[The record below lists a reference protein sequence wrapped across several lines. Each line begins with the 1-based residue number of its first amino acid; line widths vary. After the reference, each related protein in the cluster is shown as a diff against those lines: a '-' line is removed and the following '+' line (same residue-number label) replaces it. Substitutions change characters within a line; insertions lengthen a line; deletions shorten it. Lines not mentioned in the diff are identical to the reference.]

1 MLIKYPLSIAPMMD
15 RTYRHYRYFM
25 RQITKKTFLY
35 TEMIPADA
43 ICFGK
48 KDKILGFHP
57 DEHPLSIQLG
67 GSTIKYLKEASVI
80 AEQYGYD
87 EINLNVGCPSDRVQE
102 GKFGACLMQD
112 PPHVAELIR
121 EMQASV
127 KIPVTIKHR
136 IGVDDVEDYDS
147 LVKFVETIAKT
158 GCQRFSIHARKA
170 ILKGLSPKE
179 NRNIPPLK
187 YDFVY
192 QLKKDF
198 PQLIVEI
205 NGGIKTIPEAQTH
218 LKQVDGVMI
227 GRAAWDNP
235 FIFSDVDRTI
245 FLDEHSTIP
254 LRVNIINTYAQYMEN
269 RLSEGEPMSLLLLP
283 VFNLFNGLPGAS
295 HWRRYLSENGHRKNA
310 SPSVLLDAVN
320 AIAQHSKLFVS

>member
-1 MLIKYPLSIAPMMD
+1 MMD

-43 ICFGK
+43 ICYGK

-67 GSTIKYLKEASVI
+67 GSNIKYLKEASVI
-80 AEQYGYD
+80 SEQYGYD

-112 PPHVAELIR
+112 PPFVADLIK
-121 EMQASV
+121 EMQSVV

-147 LVKFVETIAKT
+147 LQNFVAGIAST

-192 QLKKDF
+192 RLKKDF
-198 PQLIVEI
+198 PQLIIEI
-205 NGGIKTIPEAQTH
+205 NGGIKTIAEAKEH
-218 LKQVDGVMI
+218 LQHVDGVMI

-235 FIFSDVDRTI
+235 FIFSEVDATI
-245 FLDEHSTIP
+245 FKEPNLVIP
-254 LRVNIINTYAQYMEN
+254 QRVNIVKAYANYMEDK
-269 RLSEGEPMSLLLLP
+269 LKAGEPMSLLLLP
-283 VFNLFNGLPGAS
+283 IFNLFNGIPGAA

-310 SPSVLLDAVN
+310 SPSVLIDAFN
-320 AIAQHSKLFVS
+320 AISQHSKVFAS

>member
-1 MLIKYPLSIAPMMD
+1 MPKKYPLSIAPMMD

-25 RQITKKTFLY
+25 RLITKKTFLY

-48 KDKILGFHP
+48 KDKILGFHL
-57 DEHPLSIQLG
+57 DEHPLSLQLG
-67 GSTIKYLKEASVI
+67 GSNIKYLKEASII
-80 AEQYGYD
+80 AEQFGYD

-112 PPHVAELIR
+112 PSLVAELMR

-136 IGVDDVEDYDS
+136 IGVDDVEDYAS
-147 LVKFVETIAKT
+147 LNKFVEIIAAT

-198 PQLIVEI
+198 PHLIIEI
-205 NGGIKTIPEAQTH
+205 NGGIKSMADAKLH
-218 LKQVDGVMI
+218 LQKVDGVMI

-235 FIFSDVDRTI
+235 FIFSDVDATI
-245 FLDEHSTIP
+245 FNDPDAIIP
-254 LRVNIINTYAQYMEN
+254 LRINIIKIYANYMEDK
-269 RLSEGEPMSLLLLP
+269 LTAGEPMSLLLLP

-295 HWRRYLSENGHRKNA
+295 HWRRFLSENGHRKNA
-310 SPSVLLDAVN
+310 SPSILFDAIN
-320 AIAQHSKLFVS
+320 AISQHSKLFVG

>member
-1 MLIKYPLSIAPMMD
+1 
-15 RTYRHYRYFM
+15 M

-57 DEHPLSIQLG
+57 EEHPISIQLG

-112 PPHVAELIR
+112 PPLVADLIR
-121 EMQASV
+121 EMQSSV

-147 LVKFVETIAKT
+147 LVKFVETIAAT
-158 GCQRFSIHARKA
+158 GCKRFSIHARKA

-198 PQLIVEI
+198 PHLIIEI
-205 NGGIKTIPEAQTH
+205 NGGIKTITEAQSH
-218 LKQVDGVMI
+218 LNHVDGVMI

-235 FIFSDVDRTI
+235 FIFSEVDGPI
-245 FLDEHSTIP
+245 FNDSNATIP
-254 LRVNIINTYAQYMEN
+254 LRVNIINTYANYMEGK
-269 RLSEGEPMSLLLLP
+269 LSDGEPMSLLLLP

-310 SPSVLLDAVN
+310 SPSVLIDAVN

>member
-1 MLIKYPLSIAPMMD
+1 
-15 RTYRHYRYFM
+15 
-25 RQITKKTFLY
+25 
-35 TEMIPADA
+35 MIPADA

-57 DEHPLSIQLG
+57 DEHPISIQLG

-112 PPHVAELIR
+112 PPLVADLIR
-121 EMQASV
+121 EMQSSV

-136 IGVDDVEDYDS
+136 IGVDDVEDYGS
-147 LVKFVETIAKT
+147 LVKFVETIAAT
-158 GCQRFSIHARKA
+158 GCKRFSIHARKA

-198 PQLIVEI
+198 PHLIIEI
-205 NGGIKTIPEAQTH
+205 NGGIKTISEAKSH
-218 LKQVDGVMI
+218 LEHVDGVMI

-235 FIFSDVDRTI
+235 FIFSEVDGPI
-245 FLDEHSTIP
+245 FNDPIATIP
-254 LRVNIINTYAQYMEN
+254 LRVNIINTYANYMEGK
-269 RLSEGEPMSLLLLP
+269 LSDGEPMSLLLLP

-310 SPSVLLDAVN
+310 SPSVLIDAVN